1 MKITIT
7 FVIGL
12 VSLCSFY
19 MTKAQQASASK
30 IEGTPYLNE
39 QYVEGEI
46 FFGEANRTKVPVRYN
61 IYQDLMEYKQNGK
74 ALVLDPSNKIKKVR
88 MGDETFIVEKINTDG
103 KSKYSFLHVLDTAQ
117 AFMPGKMILMSKKM
131 IKYQEPLQGKA
142 LDGGDLPAKF
152 SRLSDAYFYRIGDG
166 ELKEVG
172 NLKDLI
178 ASLPD
183 KQEEVKQFAKKEKIS
198 PKKEQELLK
207 LVSYYNSL

>member
-1 MKITIT
+1 MKITVN
-7 FVIGL
+7 FFIGL
-12 VSLCSFY
+12 VALCISY
-19 MTKAQQASASK
+19 STWAQQASASASK

-39 QYVEGEI
+39 QYIEGEI

-61 IYQDLMEYKQNGK
+61 IFQDLMEYQQNGK
-74 ALVLDPSNKIKKVR
+74 ALVLDPSKKIRMVK
-88 MGDETFIVEKINTDG
+88 MGDETFVVEKFSMDG
-103 KSKYSFLHVLDTAQ
+103 KTKYGFLSILDT
-117 AFMPGKMILMSKKM
+117 GKMTLLSKKM
-131 IKYQEPLQGKA
+131 IKYQQPLQGKA

-172 NLKDLI
+172 SLKDVI

-198 PKKEQELLK
+198 PKKEDELLK
-207 LVSYYNSL
+207 LVRYYNSL